1 MITSS
6 QLTQFGAAAY
16 TILTFHAGS
25 GADVIARLC
34 DAAPQGLDLD
44 DKDQARYICAHYG
57 LDPRTQGDS
66 ARVMFDQP
74 AHANRAEIR
83 AAALA
88 WNDARTGDT
97 DDDEHDAAAALIDTL
112 MRHAGITLVTR

>member
-1 MITSS
+1 MITTS

-34 DAAPQGLDLD
+34 DAAPQGMDLD
-44 DKDQARYICAHYG
+44 DKAQARDICAHYG
-57 LDPRTQGDS
+57 LDPRIQGDS

-74 AHANRAEIR
+74 SHPNRDEIR
-83 AAALA
+83 AAALIWHEA
-88 WNDARTGDT
+88 AQGIS
-97 DDDEHDAAAALIDTL
+97 DDDEHAAATALIDSL
-112 MRHAGITLVTR
+112 MRHTGITLIAS